1 MSRRHRNTPPL
12 GVVAAVAVLAVVLAG
27 CGRSAEVHT
36 TPGDGAPTAPSS
48 ADPDAGVPASGKP
61 GEGSVSGPAGPEEEA
76 GEPSL
81 PPGDPG
87 LDAPAVPDP
96 GTASAGAHAHGQAR
110 GSVPVRA
117 MLTAADLRMTL
128 GGRWERH
135 AGGGDECVVPEA
147 AAGTRTM
154 TYGGTSAG
162 TVVETVATY
171 PDADESDAAVLA
183 LRDAVEACGW
193 DNLRDPRLG
202 SAAVAADDGPRA
214 MTAVSVEG
222 VLVVLVGTGKV
233 TDGWTW
239 DALVDLAAGSACPA
253 APDGCH

>member
-1 MSRRHRNTPPL
+1 MSRRHRTTWSL
-12 GVVAAVAVLAVVLAG
+12 GVVAAVVLAVVLAG
-27 CGRSAEVHT
+27 CGRSAEVQT
-36 TPGDGAPTAPSS
+36 SSGDVSGHGSSIAPSGPDPTASAPTS
-48 ADPDAGVPASGKP
+48 DEP
-61 GEGSVSGPAGPEEEA
+61 GPPGP

-96 GTASAGAHAHGQAR
+96 GTASAGSHPHGEAR
-110 GSVPVRA
+110 RSVPVRA

-135 AGGGDECVVPEA
+135 AGGGEECVVPDA

-162 TVVETVATY
+162 TVVETVAIY

-183 LRDAVEACGW
+183 LREAVEACGW
-193 DNLRDPRLG
+193 QNAHDPRLG
-202 SAAVAADDGPRA
+202 SAAVAADDGPRV
-214 MTAVSVEG
+214 MTAVSTEG

-233 TDGWTW
+233 ADGWTW
-239 DALVDLAAGSACPA
+239 DALIDLASGSACPA